1 MLAFKSATELVQM
14 LRDRQL
20 NARELFAEYQARA
33 RRYNE
38 KLNAIIWLDPH
49 AEANVQKADA
59 GSLLA
64 GLPMTVKE
72 SFDVTGAPT
81 TWGIP
86 ELRNNI
92 AATDS
97 VVVERMRAAGAT
109 VFGKTNVPLNLGDF
123 QSYNVI
129 YGTTNNPWD
138 TGRTPG
144 GSSGGSA
151 CALAAGLTALEIGS
165 DIGGSIRN
173 PAHYC
178 GVFGHKPTYR
188 LIPARGHAPP
198 GVLAEP
204 EIAVVGP
211 LARSAADLDLALDVL
226 ALPDRLE
233 TGLRYDLPR
242 LDGRKLAD
250 LKVAIWANDD
260 LAPVSRDVERGV
272 TKVADALRRAGAA
285 VNADARPSFSAADSN
300 ATYTDL
306 LYAYLSIAM
315 PDAAFAELKAQTLNV
330 APNDQRP
337 ELAMSRAQ
345 TMDHRRWIQM
355 NEAREKLRWAWR
367 NFFDQYDV
375 LIAPIMS
382 TAAFPHD
389 QGPMETRTIDVDGS
403 RRSYFEQVFW
413 AGLPGVAYLPATV
426 IPTGNNAA
434 GLPIGVQIIGPAYG
448 DRITIGV
455 ARLLEAEG
463 FVFTPPP
470 AYV

>member
-20 NARELFAEYQARA
+20 SARELLTEYRTRA
-33 RRYNE
+33 DRYNA
-38 KLNAIIWLDPH
+38 KLNAIIWSDPS
-49 AEANVQKADA
+49 AETTARTADA

-92 AATDS
+92 ASTDS
-97 VVVERMRAAGAT
+97 VVVERMRAAGAN

-138 TGRTPG
+138 THRTPG

-151 CALAAGLTALEIGS
+151 AALAAGLTALEIGS

-173 PAHYC
+173 PAHFC

-211 LARSAADLDLALDVL
+211 LARTAADLDLALDVL

-242 LDGRKLAD
+242 LDGRTLKD
-250 LKVAIWANDD
+250 LKVALWANDD

-272 TKVADALRRAGAA
+272 ERVADVLRRADAS
-285 VNADARPSFSAADSN
+285 VNADARPAFSAQNSN
-300 ATYTDL
+300 ATYSDL
-306 LYAYLSIAM
+306 LFAYLSIAV
-315 PDAAFAELKAQTLNV
+315 PDPAFAELKAQTLNL
-330 APNDQRP
+330 APDDQRP
-337 ELAMSRAQ
+337 EFAMARAQ

-375 LIAPIMS
+375 LIAPIMA

-389 QGPMETRTIDVDGS
+389 QGPMGTRTIDVDGS
-403 RRSYFEQVFW
+403 PRPYFEQVFW

-463 FVFTPPP
+463 FAFTPPP

>member
-1 MLAFKSATELVQM
+1 MIAFKSATELAQM
-14 LRDRQL
+14 LRDRQIS
-20 NARELFAEYQARA
+20 ASELFAEYRARA
-33 RRYNE
+33 ARFN
-38 KLNAIIWLDPH
+38 KQLNAIIWNDPN
-49 AEANVQKADA
+49 AERSAREADA
-59 GSLLA
+59 NSLLA

-92 AATDS
+92 AASDS

-129 YGTTNNPWD
+129 YGTTNNPYD

-151 CALAAGLTALEIGS
+151 AATAAGLTALEIGS

-173 PAHYC
+173 PAHFC

-211 LARSAADLDLALDVL
+211 IARSAADLDLALDVL
-226 ALPDRLE
+226 AKPDRLE
-233 TGLRYDLPR
+233 TGLSYDLPR
-242 LDGRKLAD
+242 LGGRKLKD
-250 LKVAIWANDD
+250 LKVAVWANDD
-260 LAPVSRDVERGV
+260 LAPVSRDVQRGV
-272 TKVADALRRAGAA
+272 QKVADAMRRAGTV
-285 VNADARPSFSAADSN
+285 VNDDARPAFSAALSH
-300 ATYTDL
+300 ATYQDL
-306 LYAYLSIAM
+306 LFAYLSISV
-315 PDAAFAELKAQTLNV
+315 PDPAFAELKAQAMNL
-330 APNDQRP
+330 APDDERP
-337 ELAMSRAQ
+337 ELATLRAQ
-345 TMDHRRWIQM
+345 TMDHRRWVQQ

-367 NFFDQYDV
+367 NFFDEYDV
-375 LIAPIMS
+375 LVAPIMA

-389 QGPMETRTIDVDGS
+389 QSPMGSRTIDVDGS
-403 RRSYFEQVFW
+403 PRPYFEQVFW

-434 GLPIGVQIIGPAYG
+434 GLPVGVQIIGPAYG
-448 DRITIGV
+448 DRITVGV

-463 FVFTPPP
+463 FAFTPPP
-470 AYV
+470 AYA

>member
-1 MLAFKSATELVQM
+1 
-14 LRDRQL
+14 
-20 NARELFAEYQARA
+20 
-33 RRYNE
+33 
-38 KLNAIIWLDPH
+38 
-49 AEANVQKADA
+49 
-59 GSLLA
+59 
-64 GLPMTVKE
+64 
-72 SFDVTGAPT
+72 
-81 TWGIP
+81 
-86 ELRNNI
+86 LRNNI
-92 AATDS
+92 AVTDS

-109 VFGKTNVPLNLGDF
+109 VFGKTNVPLNLVDF

-138 TGRTPG
+138 LGRTPG
-144 GSSGGSA
+144 GSSGGA
-151 CALAAGLTALEIGS
+151 AAAVAAGLTALEVGS

-173 PAHYC
+173 PAHFC

-188 LIPARGHAPP
+188 LIPARAHAPP

-226 ALPDRLE
+226 AKPDRLE
-233 TGLRYDLPR
+233 AGLRYDLPR
-242 LDGRKLAD
+242 LDGRKLKD
-250 LKVAIWANDD
+250 LKVAVWANDD
-260 LAPVSRDVERGV
+260 LAPVSREVERAV
-272 TKVADALRRAGAA
+272 LKVAEALRRTGTA
-285 VNADARPSFSAADSN
+285 VNADARPAFSAADSN
-300 ATYTDL
+300 ATYRDL
-306 LYAYLSIAM
+306 LFAYLSIAI
-315 PDAAFAELKAQTLNV
+315 PDPAFAEMKAQTLNL
-330 APNDQRP
+330 APDDARP
-337 ELAMSRAQ
+337 ELATLRAQ

-367 NFFDQYDV
+367 NFFDEYDV
-375 LIAPIMS
+375 LIAPIMA

-389 QGPMETRTIDVDGS
+389 HSPMETRTIDVDGTP
-403 RRSYFEQVFW
+403 RSYFEQVFW

-463 FVFTPPP
+463 FAFTPPP
-470 AYV
+470 ACA

>member
-1 MLAFKSATELVQM
+1 MIAFKSATELTQM
-14 LRDRQL
+14 LRDRQIS
-20 NARELFAEYQARA
+20 AHELFAEYKARA
-33 RRYNE
+33 DRFNK
-38 KLNAIIWLDPH
+38 KLNAIIWNDPH
-49 AEANVQKADA
+49 AEATARSADSS
-59 GSLLA
+59 SLLA

-92 AATDS
+92 AASDA
-97 VVVERMRAAGAT
+97 VVVERMRAAGAN

-151 CALAAGLTALEIGS
+151 AALAAGLTAFEIGS

-173 PAHYC
+173 PAHFC

-211 LARSAADLDLALDVL
+211 LGRSAADLDLALDLL
-226 ALPDRLE
+226 AKPDRLE
-233 TGLRYDLPR
+233 TGLSYDLPR
-242 LDGRKLAD
+242 LDGRKLKD
-250 LKVAIWANDD
+250 LKVAVWADD
-260 LAPVSRDVERGV
+260 DVAPVSRDVERGV
-272 TKVADALRRAGAA
+272 QKVADALRRAGAS
-285 VNADARPSFSAADSN
+285 VNADARPAFSAATSH
-300 ATYTDL
+300 ATYQDL
-306 LYAYLSIAM
+306 LFAYLSISV
-315 PDAAFAELKAQTLNV
+315 PDPAFAELKAQTLNL
-330 APNDQRP
+330 APDDQRP
-337 ELAMSRAQ
+337 ELAMLRAQ
-345 TMDHRRWIQM
+345 TMDHRRWVQQ

-367 NFFDQYDV
+367 EFFDRYDV
-375 LIAPIMS
+375 LVAPIMA
-382 TAAFPHD
+382 TAAFAHD
-389 QGPMETRTIDVDGS
+389 QSPMESRTVDVDGS
-403 RRSYFEQVFW
+403 PRPYFEQVFW

-426 IPTGNNAA
+426 IPTGNNAG

-448 DRITIGV
+448 DRLTIGV

-470 AYV
+470 AYA

>member
-20 NARELFAEYQARA
+20 SARELFAEYRARA
-33 RRYNE
+33 DRYNA
-38 KLNAIIWLDPH
+38 KLNAIIWTDPS
-49 AEANVQKADA
+49 AETTARNADA

-138 TGRTPG
+138 LGRTPG
-144 GSSGGSA
+144 GSSGGA
-151 CALAAGLTALEIGS
+151 AAAVAAGLTGLEVGS

-173 PAHYC
+173 PAHFC

-226 ALPDRLE
+226 AKPDRLE
-233 TGLRYDLPR
+233 AGLRYDLPR
-242 LDGRKLAD
+242 LDGRNLKD
-250 LKVAIWANDD
+250 LKVAVWANDD
-260 LAPVSRDVERGV
+260 LAPVSREVERAV
-272 TKVADALRRAGAA
+272 LKVAEALRRTGTA
-285 VNADARPSFSAADSN
+285 VNADARPAFSATDSN
-300 ATYTDL
+300 ATYRDL
-306 LYAYLSIAM
+306 LFAYLSIAV
-315 PDAAFAELKAQTLNV
+315 PDPAFAEMKAQTLNL
-330 APNDQRP
+330 APDDARP
-337 ELAMSRAQ
+337 ELATLRAQ

-367 NFFDQYDV
+367 ELLRRIRRAHRADHGDGGVPARPQSDGDAHDRRRRHAAIVFRTGV
-375 LIAPIMS
+375 LGGSAGRRLSPGHRHS
-382 TAAFPHD
+382 
-389 QGPMETRTIDVDGS
+389 DG
-403 RRSYFEQVFW
+403 
-413 AGLPGVAYLPATV
+413 
-426 IPTGNNAA
+426 
-434 GLPIGVQIIGPAYG
+434 
-448 DRITIGV
+448 
-455 ARLLEAEG
+455 
-463 FVFTPPP
+463 
-470 AYV
+470 